1 LISFLALPCVHASRY
16 DCCLDAE
23 ISAQTE
29 TIETYEIAKLDDM
42 RVGVKKQVLR
52 LDVPMANSHLMNVG
66 KRACDLVH
74 VELDV
79 KCRDLSLGAAV
90 MLDDTVDGLRN
101 EFKDQIQVH
110 LLRLC
115 SSKGF

>member
-1 LISFLALPCVHASRY
+1 MG
-16 DCCLDAE
+16 
-23 ISAQTE
+23 
-29 TIETYEIAKLDDM
+29 TYEIAELDDM

-79 KCRDLSLGAAV
+79 ECGDLSLGAAI
-90 MLDDTVDGLRN
+90 MLDDAVDRLRN
-101 EFKDQIQVH
+101 ELKNQVEVH
-110 LLRLC
+110 LLRLF
-115 SSKGF
+115 SRTKI